1 MKAFVR
7 EQWVAILFA
16 LLTFTASYAA
26 ANATF
31 RYQLDANT
39 ERIEKLEQNQITQRE
54 YQELISRLG
63 RIENKVD
70 ELGRDKQDKK

>member
-7 EQWVAILFA
+7 EQWVAILLA

-31 RYQLDANT
+31 RFQLDSNT
-39 ERIEKLEQNQITQRE
+39 ERIEKLERDQISQRE
-54 YQELISRLG
+54 YQELISRLD

-70 ELGRDKQDKK
+70 ELGRVKQDKR

>member
-7 EQWVAILFA
+7 EQWVTILFA

-31 RYQLDANT
+31 KLQIDAQG
-39 ERIEKLEQNQITQRE
+39 ERIEKLEQNQISQRE
-54 YQELISRLG
+54 YQELINRLG

-70 ELGRDKQDKK
+70 ELGRDKQDKR

>member
-7 EQWVAILFA
+7 EQWVAILLA

-31 RYQLDANT
+31 KLQIDSQGD
-39 ERIEKLEQNQITQRE
+39 RIEKLEQNQITPRE
-54 YQELISRLG
+54 YQELINRLD
-63 RIENKVD
+63 RIEGKVD
-70 ELGRDKQDKK
+70 ELGRVKQDKR

>member
-7 EQWVAILFA
+7 EQWVAMLLA

-31 RYQLDANT
+31 KLQIDAQG
-39 ERIEKLEQNQITQRE
+39 ERIEKLENNQITQRE
-54 YQELISRLG
+54 YDELIKRLD
-63 RIENKVD
+63 RIEVKVD
-70 ELGRDKQDKK
+70 DLSRSKQDKR